1 MERDRISKIPKSQKK
16 KLLHKH
22 DKLICMSLS
31 GSSKFQFVMFLKH
44 PCHSNFSNTVIKTKE
59 LTKGVRDKT
68 VDMLKAGRG
77 ERAISKKLGA
87 EVTSVDPIIR

>member
-1 MERDRISKIPKSQKK
+1 
-16 KLLHKH
+16 
-22 DKLICMSLS
+22 MSLS

-44 PCHSNFSNTVIKTKE
+44 PCHSNLSNTVIKTKE

-77 ERAISKKLGA
+77 GKGPSARSL
-87 EVTSVDPIIR
+87 VPR